1 MYFYLLLFIICYLLL
16 IKMNIP
22 GGIIIAACPG
32 CPGSSNIIKEVKK
45 ATKKLYLLGWL

>member
-32 CPGSSNIIKEVKK
+32 SSNIIKEVKK